1 MQLQEAKIRAVDFPN
16 QPQVYDWEFDSELI
30 EQSITAQ
37 YGILPYAQGCIRYKD
52 WAMLVA
58 GLSTQTP
65 LGQTVAVRMEQDK
78 EIIRRFSPQQK
89 KVRAEWQNFLAA
101 RAFGSD
107 DAKKNLQN
115 LQMAFKQM
123 YGTGGVASAGQ

>member
-1 MQLQEAKIRAVDFPN
+1 MRLQEAKTKAVDFPN

-30 EQSITAQ
+30 EQSLTAQ

-58 GLSTQTP
+58 GLSAQTP

-78 EIIRRFSPQQK
+78 EVIRRFSPQQK
-89 KVRAEWQNFLAA
+89 KIRAQWQNFLATRGVGNA
-101 RAFGSD
+101 DMR
-107 DAKKNLQN
+107 KNLQN

-123 YGTGGVASAGQ
+123 YGTGGGASAGQ

>member
-1 MQLQEAKIRAVDFPN
+1 
-16 QPQVYDWEFDSELI
+16 
-30 EQSITAQ
+30 
-37 YGILPYAQGCIRYKD
+37 
-52 WAMLVA
+52 MLVA